1 MAAGSTLD
9 LLCGLAFAGKSR
21 LAAALER
28 ELGATVVSLDEI
40 NARRGLAGGR
50 GIPAAEWLRT
60 HEIAVAEVAA
70 ACAGGGPVA
79 VDDTNC
85 FRFLRDAYRRTAA
98 PFGYPSRVLWL
109 DVGLEE
115 SLRRATE
122 NRRRGRRP
130 DVRDDLLA
138 DLAARFEPPG
148 EDEHPILVPPTED
161 LDGWVRETLAG
172 RPRLA
177 QRGGPV

>member
-1 MAAGSTLD
+1 M
-9 LLCGLAFAGKSR
+9 CGLAFAGKSR
-21 LAAALER
+21 LAAAIAAR
-28 ELGATVVSLDEI
+28 AGAVVVSLDDI
-40 NARRGLAGGR
+40 NERRGLAGGL
-50 GIPAAEWLRT
+50 GISVEDWAAT
-60 HEIAVAEVAA
+60 HEAALAEAERALTRGESV
-70 ACAGGGPVA
+70 V

-85 FRFLRDAYRRTAA
+85 FRFLRDAYRRAA
-98 PFGYPSRVLWL
+98 QPFGYPSRVLWL

-138 DLAARFEPPG
+138 DLAARFEPPA
-148 EDEHPILVPPTED
+148 EDENPIVVPPTED